1 MKRFIALALVLVCG
15 FIAYK
20 AFAAQR
26 FSKIVTVVARTDTAT
41 ASTRTTGSIQLFKG
55 QPEFKSLVGQIFV
68 SGAVESTGT
77 SALETT
83 RVFLKTDKGGRTFT
97 FDSVIGL
104 SNAADSAWVS
114 KIGTD
119 TLLGD
124 NLYLTYTLTDS
135 FNTTHNVPI
144 TWHIRYDLIAR

>member
-1 MKRFIALALVLVCG
+1 MKRFLTIALVVSCG
-15 FIAYK
+15 FLVYK

-26 FSKIVTVVARTDTAT
+26 FANVVTVVARTDTAT
-41 ASTRTTGSIQLFKG
+41 ASTRSTGTITLFKN

-68 SGAVESTGT
+68 SGAIESTGT
-77 SALETT
+77 SALEST
-83 RVFLKTDKGGRTFT
+83 RVFLNTRKGGRVFA

-119 TLLGD
+119 TLLGSE
-124 NLYLTYTLTDS
+124 LFLTYTLTDS

-144 TWHIRYDLIAR
+144 TWLIRYDLIAR